1 MTIYAEITDG
11 VVSNTILSDIKNE
24 VSWVLCP
31 KGVGIGH
38 LYDGTNFSPPN
49 VIVTEEQVREE
60 RDALLA
66 ASDTMALADRITDEW
81 RTYRQ
86 ALRDVP
92 AQAGFPNSVT
102 WPTEPS

>member
-11 VVSNTILSDIKNE
+11 VVSNTILSETKNE